1 MPFKYLKFFDLLC
14 LLPTADRE
22 GRKTDFWKAHGKS
35 EAKIIAGNS
44 QQKKRRNYMKLQ
56 YDPQRMGK

>member
-1 MPFKYLKFFDLLC
+1 LSRPFQYLKSCDLLC

-22 GRKTDFWKAHGKS
+22 GRKADFWKAHGKP

-44 QQKKRRNYMKLQ
+44 QQKKKEELYEITI
-56 YDPQRMGK
+56 